1 MFLNEVD
8 DDDDDDDDD
17 VQRRS
22 MGRGRWD
29 LGPPIILTG
38 RFDLVSG
45 HALHPALRFNMFIS
59 VQ

>member
-1 MFLNEVD
+1 MFLNEV

-29 LGPPIILTG
+29 LGPPHIILTG

-45 HALHPALRFNMFIS
+45 HAFHPALRFNVFIS

>member
-1 MFLNEVD
+1 MFLNK
-8 DDDDDDDDD
+8 DDDDDD
-17 VQRRS
+17 VQSRS

-45 HALHPALRFNMFIS
+45 HAFHPALRFNVFIS

>member
-1 MFLNEVD
+1 MFLNEV

-29 LGPPIILTG
+29 LGPPNN
-38 RFDLVSG
+38 FDRQV
-45 HALHPALRFNMFIS
+45 
-59 VQ
+59 